1 MSRAAIQF
9 DGVTKA
15 FGSTRAVNGLSL
27 AVPEGS
33 VFGLLGPNGAGKT
46 TAIRMLMG
54 HLHPTQGTVRTL
66 GEDPWG
72 HTEET
77 RRRIAYVSENMALP
91 GWMTPEAA
99 VRFCARLYPAWDGE
113 LAETLL
119 EELGLRGGGRF
130 PRLSKGQRRS
140 LCILL
145 ALCQNAELLVLDEP
159 AAGLDP
165 LARRGFLQRI
175 LEVAC
180 GGGRTVF
187 ISSHILSDLE
197 RVVDRVAIIA
207 RGKLKLD
214 GELEDLKQSA
224 RKLVLPS
231 AVSAEQLNAGFQVLR
246 LRCREEA
253 TEAFVLGFDED
264 RFRSFCAEQG
274 CAAGAQQFG
283 LNLEDLFVEVAQAD
297 SDDSGS
303 I

>member
-1 MSRAAIQF
+1 MSGAAIEF

-15 FGSTRAVNGLSL
+15 FGSTRAVEELSL
-27 AVPEGS
+27 AVPQGS

-54 HLHPTQGTVRTL
+54 HLHPTAGTVRTL
-66 GEDPWG
+66 GEDPWQ
-72 HTEET
+72 HSEAT

-91 GWMTPEAA
+91 GWMTPQAA
-99 VRFCARLYPAWDGE
+99 IRFCARLYPAWDAE

-119 EELGLRGGGRF
+119 EELGLPGAERF
-130 PRLSKGQRRS
+130 SSLSKGQRRS
-140 LCILL
+140 LSILL
-145 ALCQNAELLVLDEP
+145 ALGQNADLLVLDEP

-165 LARRGFLQRI
+165 LARRGLLERI

-180 GGGRTVF
+180 AGERTVF

-207 RGKLKLD
+207 NGQLKLE

-231 AVSAEQLNAGFQVLR
+231 AVSAEQLDARFQVLR
-246 LRCREEA
+246 LRQQEEA

-264 RFRSFCAEQG
+264 RFSSFCAEQG
-274 CAAGAQQFG
+274 CAQGAQQFG
-283 LNLEDLFVEVAQAD
+283 LNLEDLFVEVAQSD
-297 SDDSGS
+297 SDN
-303 I
+303 